1 MTTKKTTSKTS
12 KTNKTATAG
21 KSKKAPAKTSKA
33 PAPKAKVPAKAT
45 AKATAKAR
53 DPKHLAV
60 GAVLTRMF
68 KGEQIEVF
76 VTTAGL
82 VYEGKTFSSLSA
94 VARHIT
100 GYMISGPVFF
110 KLVEPK
116 RPAAEGK

>member
-33 PAPKAKVPAKAT
+33 PAPKAKVAAKAT
-45 AKATAKAR
+45 AKSH
-53 DPKHLAV
+53 DPNRPAV
-60 GAVLTRMF
+60 GTRLTRMF
-68 KGEQIEVF
+68 KGKEIV
-76 VTTAGL
+76 VTVTADGFK
-82 VYEGKTFSSLSA
+82 YEGETFSSISA
-94 VARHIT
+94 VAKHIT

>member
-33 PAPKAKVPAKAT
+33 PAPKAKVAAKAT
-45 AKATAKAR
+45 AKSH
-53 DPKHLAV
+53 DPNRPAV
-60 GAVLTRMF
+60 GTRLTRTF
-68 KGEQIEVF
+68 KGKEIV
-76 VTTAGL
+76 VTVTADGFK
-82 VYEGKTFSSLSA
+82 YEGETFASISA

>member
-12 KTNKTATAG
+12 KTTKTARAG

-33 PAPKAKVPAKAT
+33 PTPKAKVAAKAT
-45 AKATAKAR
+45 PKAHDGTR
-53 DPKHLAV
+53 PPV
-60 GAVLTRMF
+60 GTRLTRMF
-68 KGEQIEVF
+68 KGKEIV
-76 VTTAGL
+76 VTVTADGFK
-82 VYEGKTFSSLSA
+82 YEGETFSSISA
-94 VARHIT
+94 VAKHIT